1 MGAVKP
7 DFDLSVGLAPK
18 VYQGFGKVPQL
29 ESVKSSQF
37 DPRPGVLCNWG
48 LLETLK
54 RKWACEERHKIFNI
68 RRLTTYRESYCPDDS
83 RLPHPCNPF
92 EPYATQC
99 PIVEESRYVKKKP
112 VPPCVSNELIPEVR
126 PDTQMDIMLLSK
138 DITDPCDRPGAFS
151 IGRMVGSVKN
161 YNDRQSAPAPNYNL

>member
-1 MGAVKP
+1 VLDGVGWTNIQISWEILRGKCWMK
-7 DFDLSVGLAPK
+7 SVD
-18 VYQGFGKVPQL
+18 QNT
-29 ESVKSSQF
+29 S
-37 DPRPGVLCNWG
+37 
-48 LLETLK
+48 T
-54 RKWACEERHKIFNI
+54 
-68 RRLTTYRESYCPDDS
+68 RESYCPDDS

-99 PIVEESRYVKKKP
+99 PIVEKSRYVKKKP
-112 VPPCVSNELIPEVR
+112 VPPCVPNELIPEVR